1 METLKAKTRENGVKA
16 KKLRKEGW
24 VTGSLCGHELD
35 HSLAIQL
42 DANEAKRFLKNHS
55 VGSKITL
62 VVDGVKYLSLIKSI
76 DIQPA
81 TNKLLD
87 INFMQLVANERVKAV
102 AEVVFE
108 NEDKARG
115 FLTCDVRQIEYK
127 ALPKHIVE
135 KVVIDVSKYKV
146 GETLTVGDLEMSK
159 DKNIEVLTSP
169 DINVLHVVS
178 RSRMKAAAEETEEG
192 VTEESIETA
201 FKAS

>member
-42 DANEAKRFLKNHS
+42 DANEAKKFLKNHS

-115 FLTCDVRQIEYK
+115 FLTCEVRQIEYK

-178 RSRMKAAAEETEEG
+178 RSRMKAATEETEEG

-201 FKAS
+201 SKAS

>member
-42 DANEAKRFLKNHS
+42 DANEAKRFLNNHS

-115 FLTCDVRQIEYK
+115 FLTCEVRQIEYK

-178 RSRMKAAAEETEEG
+178 RSRMKASAEETEEG

-201 FKAS
+201 SKAS